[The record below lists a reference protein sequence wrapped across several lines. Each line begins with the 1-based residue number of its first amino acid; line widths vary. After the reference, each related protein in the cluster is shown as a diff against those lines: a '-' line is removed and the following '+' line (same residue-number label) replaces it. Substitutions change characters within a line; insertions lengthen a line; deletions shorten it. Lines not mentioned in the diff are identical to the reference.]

1 MQFPPCDVII
11 PARNAAATLPAAL
24 ASVLGQSA
32 PDLRVIVVDDGSRD
46 DTAAVVTRAAETD
59 PRVTLLRRAGGG
71 IAAAMNAGLALGHAP
86 FVARLDADD
95 LSAPDRHA
103 RQIAHLLTHPGTV
116 AVSGA
121 HHEIRA
127 YDTPTGRIHRPPL
140 RSIADPARAPAV
152 EHPLTQPFLMVRR
165 AALSAIG
172 GYRPFPVS
180 EDSDLYWRLSALGH
194 LDSLPEVM
202 GHYRLHRHSISSA
215 SIVNGRLMALCS
227 QLAALSARR
236 RAAGQADIV
245 LPPLPHWREAVD
257 LPPMVARAASETGV
271 TPAELPWL
279 RAAVA
284 GKLMELAG
292 YRPFD
297 IEKGDCRFIAHTLDH
312 DTRRLAPE
320 NRADLARMRAATA
333 ARLLRDGRWRAAG
346 ILAPAGL
353 WPQTLLR
360 AATGRLYW
368 TKHPV

>member
-1 MQFPPCDVII
+1 MQFPPCDVVI

-24 ASVLGQSA
+24 ASVLAQSA

-46 DTAAVVTRAAETD
+46 DTAAVVRRVAATD
-59 PRVTLLRRAGGG
+59 PRVTLLRRTGGG
-71 IAAAMNAGLALGHAP
+71 IAAAMNAGLAAGDAP

-103 RQIAHLLTHPGTV
+103 RQLAHLVSHPGTV

-127 YDTPTGRIHRPPL
+127 NDTPTGRIHRPPL
-140 RSIADPARAPAV
+140 RSLTDPARAPAA
-152 EHPLTQPFLMVRR
+152 EHALTQPFLMVRR
-165 AALSAIG
+165 AAITAIG

-180 EDSDLYWRLSALGH
+180 EDSDLYWRLAGLGH

-202 GHYRLHRHSISSA
+202 GHYRLHRHSVSSA
-215 SIVNGRLMALCS
+215 SIVNGRLMAVCS

-245 LPPLPHWREAVD
+245 LPPLPHWREAVM
-257 LPPMVARAASETGV
+257 LAPMLSRAAAETGV
-271 TPAELPWL
+271 TAAEMPWL
-279 RAAVA
+279 RAATA

-292 YRPFD
+292 YRPYD
-297 IEKGDCRFIAHTLDH
+297 IEDADCRFIARALDR
-312 DTRRLAPE
+312 DTRRLSPA
-320 NRADLARMRAATA
+320 NRDDLGRMRAATA
-333 ARLLRDGRWRAAG
+333 ARLVRDGRWRAAAL
-346 ILAPAGL
+346 LATAGL